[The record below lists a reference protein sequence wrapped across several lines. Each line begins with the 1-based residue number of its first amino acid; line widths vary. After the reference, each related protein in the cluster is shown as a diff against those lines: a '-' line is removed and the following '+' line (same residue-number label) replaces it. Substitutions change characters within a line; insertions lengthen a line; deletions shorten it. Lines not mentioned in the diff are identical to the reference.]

1 MQKQQEET
9 VLFEDGVR
17 KIDYIL
23 TYTIYD
29 KERDEKHADDREK
42 RKRKREAFLAK
53 FSEVGLEYETQ
64 HCSVSCGLF
73 SSYLEPNILFV
84 SFCSVLTNVCDLTLT
99 SLYYV
104 YLWSNECEVAHFVQ
118 ESPDQETIFFV
129 KVHGTFEGL
138 LNRAE
143 LMGIKMP
150 FDVSVY
156 CRCHEHVM
164 SQVSYNM

>member
-1 MQKQQEET
+1 MHIISELSCCCVVTIVWCLFMMQKQQEET

-42 RKRKREAFLAK
+42 RKRKREAFFAK

-64 HCSVSCGLF
+64 DCSVSCGLF
-73 SSYLEPNILFV
+73 SSYLEPNVLL
-84 SFCSVLTNVCDLTLT
+84 LTNVCNVMLT

-104 YLWSNECEVAHFVQ
+104 YL
-118 ESPDQETIFFV
+118 
-129 KVHGTFEGL
+129 
-138 LNRAE
+138 
-143 LMGIKMP
+143 
-150 FDVSVY
+150 
-156 CRCHEHVM
+156 
-164 SQVSYNM
+164 